1 MKHFPFNS
9 VCKRI
14 ASALG
19 LLALSFAACAGSDEP
34 SFKPLELDL
43 AHISSPG

>member
-1 MKHFPFNS
+1 MKHFPFSS

-14 ASALG
+14 ATGLG
-19 LLALSFAACAGSDEP
+19 PLALSFTACAGSDEP

-43 AHISSPG
+43 ARISSPG